1 MATVKVNSR
10 SPYYVVASG
19 ADGGTIEN
27 ASVKIVQVTG
37 TGDKEGPISEVYGN
51 NITLKV
57 VANNFTPVNYLWTGG
72 AIAGNTNKQ
81 IDDFTEP
88 SGADQSI
95 TYGVVAKDSAGN
107 SYPASFVVNW
117 STDAQYEALFQLTDS
132 VVGPSQGYTITGTP
146 ALTFNSATEKYEAKI
161 TGKDGDN
168 YSFAYSVSVNSQYN
182 EDSTLTFSP
191 VSPITGTFG
200 TVNVTE
206 SATLSGTVSLNA
218 NYVLRRSTSNVIEG
232 NTFDIFLDTQN
243 VPDGTSVPFT
253 ITGVQASDLQREAL
267 TGAFV
272 IGDTA
277 VSNQSVRTFQTI
289 TDFISEGDETFTLTL
304 NNITPTVSVNVVI
317 SDSNTNQAQ
326 TIKVSANGYYDEN
339 NACSASATE
348 DAHYGLATSQVLGNG
363 VILYKD
369 TNLTQPYTSTG
380 DNYKIGANHRGR
392 IGRFNPGEI
401 TGYVECPTTVEEEDV
416 KNESPLFTC
425 VTSGFQMLDGVAGEP
440 VNFDINFGAATV
452 SPSTYTLGTNVK
464 YTATIQVPTSGYSNS
479 GTLENPTLITCEDT
493 ANATAKVALTCSD
506 IQFNVPDGATGES
519 ISYSYRVIPA
529 SAIVSVKNSSGGT
542 VYASGSDTYTLTI
555 TVPAGYSNTGQT
567 LQCTDT
573 ATGTTLPVFTCD
585 IANFQIT
592 SPGFINTA
600 VQATVSAGTLNS
612 VSPGVYQRGV
622 YTYTADITIPSGY
635 QNAGTSISPAC
646 TTTAEGNIKPSDSN
660 SITISSTN
668 TSTTGANG
676 ELPCDLEADTI
687 VYYGGTIQ
695 NGTSLYTNP
704 ERTSPFGGA
713 DLWHKLV
720 VPNSDGELIDRYARI
735 YSYPP
740 GQIQNLS
747 QCGLGGGSGTGT
759 GGTATPT
766 VNISASNDDK
776 GSDAHAAFTY
786 QRTTLTATTSNI
798 NSPSY
803 QWYKGNFP
811 DGGTAVLNA
820 ITGETSSQ
828 LIINGG
834 SGETQTTTGTVYYN
848 CLVNDT
854 YEAAANYDI
863 LWDARPSF
871 SLKYYA
877 SGSASISACT
887 GSSVTLYGD
896 RAGVT
901 AFCVAEKFYSNP
913 AGTTGGIS
921 AGTYSD
927 STTGTDGNF
936 RYIEASGIP
945 TGCVDWGCAGPPATQ
960 PTTGTIQKVYARRCQ
975 NQDSPGRYE
984 YFLFDG
990 FEGYLAGQHILD
1002 IKDVDQVGGRGCYE
1016 LIETFA
1022 DTYILPNGYIRIE
1035 LTDLERQQ
1043 PYPNCDECTGTTPP
1057 VVEEPEP
1064 EITFYYAR
1072 FIDCGQDGGSITAVY
1087 STDQIPTSL
1096 VLKTNNV
1103 CKEYLDN
1110 VQVDGAFSVGNFTT
1124 FFGCEVCKESI
1135 PTQDPTPTISY
1146 FRQYGDCATGGLD
1159 VLKDYGSTTD
1169 LGSNW
1174 PSVINDNGLCMQDLG
1189 TAGTTSTV
1197 NVLNLISFEDCATCN
1212 ESVNPT
1218 PEPEPDPTPTVNK
1231 FTVSSTTNSTASGAC
1246 SNITVFDVKLA
1257 YSGTIGDGTRL
1268 YTNEA
1273 LTKIYTPASTNF
1285 VKSSAGAVFRIGVN
1299 NPGEISNYVVC

>member
-27 ASVKIVQVTG
+27 ASVKIVQVTD
-37 TGDKEGPISEVYGN
+37 TGDKDGPISEVYGN
-51 NITLKV
+51 DITLKV
-57 VANNFTPVNYLWTGG
+57 VANNFTPVSYSWTGG
-72 AIAGNTNKQ
+72 SIAGNTNKQ
-81 IDDFTEP
+81 IDDFTES
-88 SGADQSI
+88 SGADQTI
-95 TYGVVAKDSAGN
+95 TYGVTATDSAGN
-107 SYPASFVVNW
+107 NYPAEFEVNW

-363 VILYKD
+363 VVLYKD

-416 KNESPLFTC
+416 LDQEVDFTC
-425 VTSGFQMLDGVAGEP
+425 AIANFQVADGVTGQPVSFTRDIGE
-440 VNFDINFGAATV
+440 VSGV
-452 SPSTYTLGTNVK
+452 SPSTYQFGSTT
-464 YTATIQVPTSGYSNS
+464 YTATIVTPSNYKNVN
-479 GTLENPTLITCEDT
+479 TNPTITCTDT
-493 ANATAKVALTCSD
+493 AVGTSPITLDCSGVNFVV
-506 IQFNVPDGATGES
+506 QDGATGES
-519 ISYSYRVIPA
+519 ISFSSDVPI
-529 SAIVSVKNSSGGT
+529 SSVSPST
-542 VYASGSDTYTLTI
+542 YTAGSDTYTATI
-555 TVPAGYSNTGQT
+555 LVPAGYLNAGSTIT
-567 LQCTDT
+567 CTDT
-573 ATGTTLPVFTCD
+573 ATGTTTPTFTCT
-585 IANFQIT
+585 IANFQVT
-592 SPGFINTA
+592 DNGTVNTA
-600 VQATVSAGTLNS
+600 VQYSVSAGTVVS
-612 VSPGVYQRGV
+612 VSPSVYQRGT
-622 YTYTADITIPSGY
+622 YTYTATITIPSGY
-635 QNAGTSISPAC
+635 QSAGSTITC
-646 TTTAEGNIKPSDSN
+646 TGSATGVQPVTDSN
-660 SITISSTN
+660 SINISSTN

-811 DGGTAVLNA
+811 DGGTAVLSA

-945 TGCVDWGCAGPPATQ
+945 TGCVDW
-960 PTTGTIQKVYARRCQ
+960 
-975 NQDSPGRYE
+975 
-984 YFLFDG
+984 
-990 FEGYLAGQHILD
+990 
-1002 IKDVDQVGGRGCYE
+1002 
-1016 LIETFA
+1016 
-1022 DTYILPNGYIRIE
+1022 
-1035 LTDLERQQ
+1035 
-1043 PYPNCDECTGTTPP
+1043 
-1057 VVEEPEP
+1057 
-1064 EITFYYAR
+1064 
-1072 FIDCGQDGGSITAVY
+1072 
-1087 STDQIPTSL
+1087 
-1096 VLKTNNV
+1096 
-1103 CKEYLDN
+1103 
-1110 VQVDGAFSVGNFTT
+1110 
-1124 FFGCEVCKESI
+1124 
-1135 PTQDPTPTISY
+1135 
-1146 FRQYGDCATGGLD
+1146 
-1159 VLKDYGSTTD
+1159 
-1169 LGSNW
+1169 
-1174 PSVINDNGLCMQDLG
+1174 
-1189 TAGTTSTV
+1189 
-1197 NVLNLISFEDCATCN
+1197 
-1212 ESVNPT
+1212 
-1218 PEPEPDPTPTVNK
+1218 
-1231 FTVSSTTNSTASGAC
+1231 
-1246 SNITVFDVKLA
+1246 
-1257 YSGTIGDGTRL
+1257 
-1268 YTNEA
+1268 
-1273 LTKIYTPASTNF
+1273 
-1285 VKSSAGAVFRIGVN
+1285 
-1299 NPGEISNYVVC
+1299 

>member
-1 MATVKVNSR
+1 MATIKVNSR

-37 TGDKEGPISEVYGN
+37 TGDKDGPISEIYGT

-57 VANNFTPVNYLWTGG
+57 VANNFTPVSYLWSGG

-363 VILYKD
+363 VVLYKD

-416 KNESPLFTC
+416 LDQEVDFTC
-425 VTSGFQMLDGVAGEP
+425 AIANFQVADGVTGQPVSFTRDIGE
-440 VNFDINFGAATV
+440 VSGV
-452 SPSTYTLGTNVK
+452 SPSTYQFGSTT
-464 YTATIQVPTSGYSNS
+464 YTATIVTPSNYKNVN
-479 GTLENPTLITCEDT
+479 TNPTITCTDT
-493 ANATAKVALTCSD
+493 AVGTSPITLDCSGVNFVV
-506 IQFNVPDGATGES
+506 QDGATGES
-519 ISYSYRVIPA
+519 ISFSSDVPI
-529 SAIVSVKNSSGGT
+529 SSVSPST
-542 VYASGSDTYTLTI
+542 YTAGSDTYTATI
-555 TVPAGYSNTGQT
+555 LVPAGYLNAGSTIT
-567 LQCTDT
+567 CTDT
-573 ATGTTLPVFTCD
+573 ATGTTTPTFTCT
-585 IANFQIT
+585 IANFQVT
-592 SPGFINTA
+592 DNGTVNTA
-600 VQATVSAGTLNS
+600 VQYSVSAGTVVS
-612 VSPGVYQRGV
+612 VSPSVYQRGT
-622 YTYTADITIPSGY
+622 YTYTATITIPSGY
-635 QNAGTSISPAC
+635 QSAGSTITC
-646 TTTAEGNIKPSDSN
+646 TGSATGVQPVTDSN
-660 SITISSTN
+660 SINISSTN

-811 DGGTAVLNA
+811 DGGTAVLSA

-945 TGCVDWGCAGPPATQ
+945 TGCVDWGCAGPPVTQ

-1002 IKDVDQVGGRGCYE
+1002 IKDVGQVGGRGCYE

-1146 FRQYGDCATGGLD
+1146 FRQYGDCATGGSD

-1231 FTVSSTTNSTASGAC
+1231 FTVSSSTETTSSAAC

-1273 LTKIYTPASTNF
+1273 LTNIYTPASTNF

>member
-27 ASVKIVQVTG
+27 ASVKIVQVTD
-37 TGDKEGPISEVYGN
+37 TGDKDGPISEVYGN
-51 NITLKV
+51 DITLKV
-57 VANNFTPVNYLWTGG
+57 VANNFTPVSYSWTGG
-72 AIAGNTNKQ
+72 SIAGNTNKQ
-81 IDDFTEP
+81 IDDFTES
-88 SGADQSI
+88 SGADQTI
-95 TYGVVAKDSAGN
+95 TYGVTATDSAGN
-107 SYPASFVVNW
+107 NYPAEFEVNW

-363 VILYKD
+363 VVLYKD

-416 KNESPLFTC
+416 LDQEVDFTC
-425 VTSGFQMLDGVAGEP
+425 AIANFQVADGVTGQPVSFTRDIGE
-440 VNFDINFGAATV
+440 VSGV
-452 SPSTYTLGTNVK
+452 SPSTYQFGSTT
-464 YTATIQVPTSGYSNS
+464 YTATIVTPSNYKNVN
-479 GTLENPTLITCEDT
+479 TNPTITCTDT
-493 ANATAKVALTCSD
+493 AVGTSPITLDCSGVNFVV
-506 IQFNVPDGATGES
+506 QDGATGES
-519 ISYSYRVIPA
+519 ISFSSDVPI
-529 SAIVSVKNSSGGT
+529 SSVSPST
-542 VYASGSDTYTLTI
+542 YTAGSDTYTATI
-555 TVPAGYSNTGQT
+555 LVPAGYLNAGSTIT
-567 LQCTDT
+567 CTDT
-573 ATGTTLPVFTCD
+573 ATGTTTPTFTCT
-585 IANFQIT
+585 IANFQVT
-592 SPGFINTA
+592 DNGTVNTA
-600 VQATVSAGTLNS
+600 VQYSVSAGTVVS
-612 VSPGVYQRGV
+612 VSPSVYQRGT
-622 YTYTADITIPSGY
+622 YTYTATITIPSGY
-635 QNAGTSISPAC
+635 QSAGSTITC
-646 TTTAEGNIKPSDSN
+646 TGSATGVQPVTDSN
-660 SITISSTN
+660 SINISSTN

-811 DGGTAVLNA
+811 DGGTAVLSA

-945 TGCVDWGCAGPPATQ
+945 TGCVDWGCAGPPVTQ

-1002 IKDVDQVGGRGCYE
+1002 IKDVGQVGGRGCYE

-1146 FRQYGDCATGGLD
+1146 FRQYGDCATGGSD

-1231 FTVSSTTNSTASGAC
+1231 FTVSSSTETTSSAAC

-1273 LTKIYTPASTNF
+1273 LTNIYTPASTNF

>member
-57 VANNFTPVNYLWTGG
+57 VANNFTPVSYLWSGG

-95 TYGVVAKDSAGN
+95 DYGVIAKDSAGN
-107 SYPASFVVNW
+107 SYPATFTVSW
-117 STDAQYEALFQLTDS
+117 SADAQFTALLQIENTIT
-132 VVGPSQGYTITGTP
+132 GPSAGYTLSGTP
-146 ALTFNSATEKYEAKI
+146 ALTYNSTTNRYEARI
-161 TGKDGDN
+161 TGKDGGA
-168 YSFAYSVSVNSQYN
+168 YSFTYSATLNSGYN
-182 EDSTLTFSP
+182 ETSTLTFSP
-191 VSPITGTFG
+191 TSPQAGTFATATG
-200 TVNVTE
+200 DVTIPV
-206 SATLSGTVSLNA
+206 TLSGTVALNA
-218 NYVLRRSTSNVIEG
+218 TYVLRRSTSNVIEG

-243 VPDGTSVPFT
+243 VPSGTSVPFT
-253 ITGVQASDLQREAL
+253 ITGVQEADLQRQSL

-277 VSNQSVRTFQTI
+277 VPNQSVRTFQTL
-289 TDFISEGDETFTLTL
+289 TDFVSEGDETFTLTL
-304 NNITPTVSVNVVI
+304 NDITPTVSISVII

-326 TIKVSANGYYDEN
+326 TTQVSLNGYYSEN
-339 NACSASATE
+339 NACSATATE
-348 DAHYGLATSQVLGNG
+348 DAHYGLASGQVFGNG

-369 TNLTQPYTSTG
+369 MNLTQPYTSTG

-401 TGYVECPTTVEEEDV
+401 TGYVECPTTTEEEDV

-440 VNFDINFGAATV
+440 VNFNINFGAATV

-519 ISYSYRVIPA
+519 ISYNYSVIPA
-529 SAIVSVKNSSGGT
+529 SAIVSVKNSSGGN

-612 VSPGVYQRGV
+612 VSPSVYQRGV

-646 TTTAEGNIKPSDSN
+646 TITAEGVIKPSDSN

-687 VYYGGTIQ
+687 VYYSGTIQ

-740 GQIQNLS
+740 GQINNLS
-747 QCGLGGGSGTGT
+747 QCGLGTGTGTGT

-766 VNISASNDDK
+766 VTISASNEDT
-776 GSDAHAAFTY
+776 GSNAHASFTY

-803 QWYKGNFP
+803 QWYKGSFP
-811 DGGTAVLNA
+811 DGGTAVLTA
-820 ITGETSSQ
+820 ISGETSSQ
-828 LIINGG
+828 LVINGG
-834 SGETQTTTGTVYYN
+834 SGETQTTTGVVYYN

-854 YEAAANYDI
+854 YEADANYDI
-863 LWDARPSF
+863 LWDAR
-871 SLKYYA
+871 A
-877 SGSASISACT
+877 SYSVTYSVTGAVNISACT
-887 GSSVTLYGD
+887 SSDSLTLYGD
-896 RAGVT
+896 RDGST
-901 AFCVAEKFYSNP
+901 AFCNATKFYTDA
-913 AGTTGGIS
+913 AGTTVAPGGR
-921 AGTYSD
+921 TYSD
-927 STTGTDGNF
+927 GTNF
-936 RYIEASGIP
+936 RYIEVSGVP
-945 TGCVDWGCAGPPATQ
+945 LGCVDWGCAGPPATQ

-990 FEGYLAGQHILD
+990 FEGYIPGQHILD
-1002 IKDVDQVGGRGCYE
+1002 ISDVGQVGGRGCYE
-1016 LIETFA
+1016 LIQEFD
-1022 DTYILPNGYIRIE
+1022 DTYLLPDGYIRIQ
-1035 LTDLERQQ
+1035 LSDLERQQ
-1043 PYPNCDECTGTTPP
+1043 PYPDCDECTGTTPP

-1064 EITFYYAR
+1064 VITYYYAR

-1096 VLKTNNV
+1096 VIKTNNI

-1110 VQVDGAFSVGNFTT
+1110 VQVDGAFNLSNFTT
-1124 FFGCEVCKESI
+1124 FFGCDPCKATI

-1146 FRQYGDCATGGLD
+1146 FRTYGDCATGGSD
-1159 VLKDYGSTTD
+1159 IQKDYGSTSD

-1174 PSVINDNGLCMQDLG
+1174 PAVVNDNGICMQDLG
-1189 TAGTTSTV
+1189 STGTTSTV

-1218 PEPEPDPTPTVNK
+1218 PEPDPTPTP
-1231 FTVSSTTNSTASGAC
+1231 TVSKFKVSSSTETTSSAAC
-1246 SNITVFDVKLA
+1246 SNITLFDVKLA
-1257 YSGTIGDGTRL
+1257 YSGTLQDGTRL
-1268 YTNEA
+1268 YTNDT
-1273 LTKIYTPASTNF
+1273 LTTLYTPTSTNF
-1285 VKSSAGAVFRIGVN
+1285 VKSDSGYSFRIGVN
-1299 NPGEISNYVVC
+1299 NPGEVSNLVVC